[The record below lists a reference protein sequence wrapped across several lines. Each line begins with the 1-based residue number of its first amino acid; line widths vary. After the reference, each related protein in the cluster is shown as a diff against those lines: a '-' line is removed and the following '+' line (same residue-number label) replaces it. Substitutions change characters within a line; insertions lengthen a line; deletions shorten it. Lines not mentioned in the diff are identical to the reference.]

1 MRLNLLYDFYG
12 ELLTDKKKTIMQSY
26 YEDDL
31 SLAEIAENLNIS
43 RQAVLDAVKT
53 TGKSL
58 ENYESKLHLVEKFQ
72 DRNKMILELDETL
85 TYLEEL
91 MKSTEAINIEKRKK
105 AVETLTRSKSLLEKI
120 NS

>member
-12 ELLTDKKKTIMQSY
+12 ELLTDKKRSIMQSY

-53 TGKSL
+53 AVKSL
-58 ENYESKLHLVEKFQ
+58 ENYESKLRLVEKFQ
-72 DRNKMILELDETL
+72 DRNKTILKLEETL
-85 TYLEEL
+85 TDLEEL
-91 MKSTEAINIEKRKK
+91 MKSNEAITIEKRKK
-105 AVETLTRSKSLLEKI
+105 AVETLEHSKSLLEKT